1 MARKVTVDLTDAV
14 GTFMTKTNLMS
25 DFMGDLDD
33 LDSTFDGADGSLV
46 QGLNRV
52 GDITDSINER
62 LFGESAGPL
71 HMRGINCDSASFK
84 LVHAGQVIA
93 DSATIDSAYI
103 KNLDVDFLSVDS
115 AHLEQA
121 TINDAIV
128 QTLYMDDSNNVQLE
142 LDNLKLL
149 TIKEESGNIVLA
161 GYFMSTSNTMSIP

>member
-14 GTFMTKTNLMS
+14 GSFMTKTNLMS
-25 DFMGDLDD
+25 DYMGDLDD
-33 LDSTFDGADGSLV
+33 LDSTFDSANTTLV
-46 QGLNRV
+46 QAMNKV
-52 GDITDSINER
+52 GDNVDSINER

-71 HMRGINCDSASFK
+71 HMQGINCDSASFK

-115 AHLEQA
+115 ASFDQA
-121 TINDAIV
+121 SINDAIV

-149 TIKEESGNIVLA
+149 TIKEESGNVVLA
-161 GYFMSTSNTMSIP
+161 GYFLSTSNTMSIP